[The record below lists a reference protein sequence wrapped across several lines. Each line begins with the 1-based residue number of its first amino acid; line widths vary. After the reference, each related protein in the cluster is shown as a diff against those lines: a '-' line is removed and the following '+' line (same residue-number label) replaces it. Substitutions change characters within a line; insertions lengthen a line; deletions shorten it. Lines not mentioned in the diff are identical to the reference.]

1 MTYKPPKREKDAK
14 PAASQEERLLG
25 LLRQAEHDAYVL
37 AHSYD
42 IGGQRDR
49 ACGFV
54 ALGERLHE
62 TAMGMSFLT
71 RLDEPH
77 RSRAAPALGWQGP
90 SVAPLAP
97 GLVTEQPNEESQER
111 LGSFTSPIGTLDP

>member
-1 MTYKPPKREKDAK
+1 MTYKPPKREKDGK
-14 PAASQEERLLG
+14 PTVSHEETLLG

-49 ACGFV
+49 AYGFV

-62 TAMGMSFLT
+62 TAMGMSALT
-71 RLDEPH
+71 PPDEPH
-77 RSRAAPALGWQGP
+77 RSRARPTLQGP
-90 SVAPLAP
+90 SVAPLVP
-97 GLVTEQPNEESQER
+97 RLLTEQPSQKSQER
-111 LGSFTSPIGTLDP
+111 LGSSTSPIGTYDP